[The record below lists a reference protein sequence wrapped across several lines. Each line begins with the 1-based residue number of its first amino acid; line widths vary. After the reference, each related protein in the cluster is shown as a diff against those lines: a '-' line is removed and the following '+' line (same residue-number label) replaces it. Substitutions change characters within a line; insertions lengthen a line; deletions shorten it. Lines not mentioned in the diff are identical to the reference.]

1 MLEQRKEKVT
11 TTYQRLKKSGKL
23 SANLL
28 HPTTANLRNEC
39 VIVFSKCPDE
49 RIRSILKG
57 FGVEISIAADIRNID
72 PDKFRPLRKFILEEI
87 ENPNIQTVELLAWLL
102 KFYDAEIQPIT
113 NPIKTPIYKQKY
125 FQIVAVLLLL
135 IAIYVVWPR
144 PKCMYWDGSAYQQ
157 KDCNQA
163 AEEELKA
170 VRLDDSKL
178 KRFKRITR
186 PDTINYKD
194 IGRVWYMK
202 IDTVPDFFTDSGMHP
217 VDEEKQLKPITKY
230 IIDKYILKKK
240 DTTVVGG

>member
-1 MLEQRKEKVT
+1 MLEKQKKELT

-39 VIVFSKCPDE
+39 VIVFSKHPDE
-49 RIRSILKG
+49 RIRTILKG
-57 FGVEISIAADIRNID
+57 FGVEISIAADIKNID

-102 KFYDAEIQPIT
+102 NFYDTEIQLLT
-113 NPIKTPIYKQKY
+113 KPIKTPIYKQKY
-125 FQIVAVLLLL
+125 FQIAAVALLL
-135 IAIYVVWPR
+135 IAVYFFWR
-144 PKCMYWDGSAYQQ
+144 RTPKCMYWDGSAYQQ
-157 KDCNQA
+157 IDCNKA

-178 KRFKRITR
+178 KHFKRITR

-240 DTTVVGG
+240 DTIVVN